1 MKITVIYINKI
12 ILTFLETSFSNLNM
26 IGVRNNKINHVF
38 TNQYCV
44 YSFIVCPLSLNII
57 INNVEYIIT
66 LKIIFN
72 GLFTLNF
79 DSFE

>member
-12 ILTFLETSFSNLNM
+12 ILTFLEISFSNLNM

-44 YSFIVCPLSLNII
+44 YSFIVCHLSLNII